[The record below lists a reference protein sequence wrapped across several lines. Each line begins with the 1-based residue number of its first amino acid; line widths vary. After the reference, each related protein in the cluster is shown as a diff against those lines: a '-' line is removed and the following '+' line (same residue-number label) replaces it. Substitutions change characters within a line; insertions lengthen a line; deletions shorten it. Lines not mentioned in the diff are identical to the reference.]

1 MIPFH
6 TKASSGDVG
15 LAGIVPARDLPAVTA
30 EEMRQVDQMMIEDL
44 GIELI
49 QMMENAGL
57 HLAELARSRF
67 SRLRDV
73 PVTVLAGGGNNGG
86 GGLVCARHLANW
98 GAPVSVVLDRSPNE
112 ITGVPAHQMRILR
125 RMGLS
130 FLEEPLASP
139 GLIVDALI
147 GYGLSDDPKG
157 RSAELIDRANGTDAP
172 TFSLDAPSGL
182 DTTTGSPADP
192 CIQATATLTLAL
204 PKRGLLTAEARPVVG
219 RLFLADISVPAV
231 VYARMG
237 LGRPRL
243 FEEWTLMELEL
254 PKGSTT

>member
-1 MIPFH
+1 VTRAWP
-6 TKASSGDVG
+6 V
-15 LAGIVPARDLPAVTA
+15 VRARDLPALTA
-30 EEMRQVDQMMIEDL
+30 DEMRQVDRGMIEDL

-73 PVTVLAGGGNNGG
+73 SVAVLAGGGNNGG

-98 GAPVSVVLDRSPNE
+98 GAPVSVVLDRPPNA
-112 ITGVPAHQMRILR
+112 ITGIPAHQMRILR
-125 RMGLS
+125 HMGVS
-130 FLEEPLASP
+130 FLEEPPAST
-139 GLIVDALI
+139 GSIVDALI

-157 RSAELIDRANGTDAP
+157 LSAELIDRANGTDAP

-192 CIQATATLTLAL
+192 CIRATATLTLAL
-204 PKRGLLTAEARPVVG
+204 PKRGLLTAQARPVVG

-237 LGRPRL
+237 LRRPRL
-243 FEEWTLMELEL
+243 FEESTLVELEL
-254 PKGSTT
+254 SKGSTA

>member
-1 MIPFH
+1 MTWVWP
-6 TKASSGDVG
+6 V
-15 LAGIVPARDLPAVTA
+15 VPARDLPALTA
-30 EEMRQVDQMMIEDL
+30 DERRQVDRVMMEDL

-125 RMGLS
+125 RMGMS
-130 FLEEPLASP
+130 FLEEPPAST

-157 RSAELIDRANGTDAP
+157 PSAELIDRANETDAP

-182 DTTTGSPADP
+182 DTTTGCPADP

-237 LGRPRL
+237 LGRPWL

-254 PKGSTT
+254 PQG

>member
-1 MIPFH
+1 V
-6 TKASSGDVG
+6 TG
-15 LAGIVPARDLPAVTA
+15 LWPVVPARELPALTA
-30 EEMRQVDQMMIEDL
+30 DEMRQVDRVMIEDL

-125 RMGLS
+125 RMGMS
-130 FLEEPLASP
+130 FLEEPPAST

-157 RSAELIDRANGTDAP
+157 PSAELIDRANETDAP

-182 DTTTGSPADP
+182 DTTTGCPADP

-237 LGRPRL
+237 LGRPWL

-254 PKGSTT
+254 PQG

>member
-1 MIPFH
+1 V
-6 TKASSGDVG
+6 TG
-15 LAGIVPARDLPAVTA
+15 LWPVVPARELPALTA
-30 EEMRQVDQMMIEDL
+30 DEMRQVDRVMIEDL

-67 SRLRDV
+67 SQLRDV

-112 ITGVPAHQMRILR
+112 ITRVPAHQMRILR
-125 RMGLS
+125 RMGVS
-130 FLEEPLASP
+130 FLEEPP
-139 GLIVDALI
+139 VRTGLIVDALI

-157 RSAELIDRANGTDAP
+157 RSAEFIERANRTDVP
-172 TFSLDAPSGL
+172 TFSLDTPSGL
-182 DTTTGSPADP
+182 DTTTGRPADP

-219 RLFLADISVPAV
+219 RLFLAEISVPAV

-237 LGRPRL
+237 LGRLQL
-243 FEEWTLMELEL
+243 FEEWTLVELEL
-254 PKGSTT
+254 LKRSTV

>member
-1 MIPFH
+1 MTWVWP
-6 TKASSGDVG
+6 V
-15 LAGIVPARDLPAVTA
+15 VPARDLPALTA
-30 EEMRQVDQMMIEDL
+30 DEMRQVDRVMIEDL
-44 GIELI
+44 GIELV

-57 HLAELARSRF
+57 HLAELPRSRF

-130 FLEEPLASP
+130 FLEEPPASP

-157 RSAELIDRANGTDAP
+157 PSAELIERANGTDAP

-204 PKRGLLTAEARPVVG
+204 PKRGILTAEARPVVG
-219 RLFLADISVPAV
+219 RPFLADISVPAV

-237 LGRPRL
+237 LGRPWL

-254 PKGSTT
+254 PKGSTA

>member
-1 MIPFH
+1 VTWVWP
-6 TKASSGDVG
+6 V
-15 LAGIVPARDLPAVTA
+15 VPARDLPALTA
-30 EEMRQVDQMMIEDL
+30 DEMRQVDRVMMEDL

-57 HLAELARSRF
+57 HLAELPRSRF

-98 GAPVSVVLDRSPNE
+98 GAPVSVVLDRSRNE

-125 RMGLS
+125 RMGMS
-130 FLEEPLASP
+130 FLEEPPASP

-157 RSAELIDRANGTDAP
+157 LSAELIDRANRTDAP

-182 DTTTGSPADP
+182 DTTTGRPADP

-204 PKRGLLTAEARPVVG
+204 PKRGLLTAVARPVVG
-219 RLFLADISVPAV
+219 RLFLADISVPGI

>member
-1 MIPFH
+1 MTWVWP
-6 TKASSGDVG
+6 V
-15 LAGIVPARDLPAVTA
+15 VPARDLPALTA
-30 EEMRQVDQMMIEDL
+30 DEMRQVDRVMVEDL

-130 FLEEPLASP
+130 FLEEPPASP

-157 RSAELIDRANGTDAP
+157 PSAELIERANGTDAP

-182 DTTTGSPADP
+182 DTTMGSPADP
-192 CIQATATLTLAL
+192 CIQATATFTLAL

-237 LGRPRL
+237 LGRPWL

-254 PKGSTT
+254 PKGSTA

>member
-1 MIPFH
+1 VTWVWP
-6 TKASSGDVG
+6 V
-15 LAGIVPARDLPAVTA
+15 VPARDLPALTA
-30 EEMRQVDQMMIEDL
+30 DEMRQVDRVMMEDL

-67 SRLRDV
+67 SQLRDV

-98 GAPVSVVLDRSPNE
+98 GASVSVVLDRPPNE
-112 ITGVPAHQMRILR
+112 IAGIPAHQMRILR
-125 RMGLS
+125 RMGMS
-130 FLEEPLASP
+130 FLEEPP
-139 GLIVDALI
+139 VRTGLIVDALI

-157 RSAELIDRANGTDAP
+157 LSAEFIERANRTDVP
-172 TFSLDAPSGL
+172 TFSLDTPSGL
-182 DTTTGSPADP
+182 DTTTGRPADP

-204 PKRGLLTAEARPVVG
+204 PKRGLLTAEAWPVVG

-243 FEEWTLMELEL
+243 FEEWTLVELEL
-254 PKGSTT
+254 PQG

>member
-1 MIPFH
+1 MTWVWP
-6 TKASSGDVG
+6 V
-15 LAGIVPARDLPAVTA
+15 VPARDLPALTA
-30 EEMRQVDQMMIEDL
+30 DEMRQVDRVMIEDL

-125 RMGLS
+125 RMGMS
-130 FLEEPLASP
+130 FLEEPPASP

-182 DTTTGSPADP
+182 DTTTGRPADP

-237 LGRPRL
+237 LGRPWL

-254 PKGSTT
+254 PKGSTA

>member
-1 MIPFH
+1 MTWVWP
-6 TKASSGDVG
+6 V
-15 LAGIVPARDLPAVTA
+15 VPARDLPALTA
-30 EEMRQVDQMMIEDL
+30 DEMRQVDRVMVEDL

-130 FLEEPLASP
+130 FLEEPPASS

-157 RSAELIDRANGTDAP
+157 PSADLIERANGTDAP

-182 DTTTGSPADP
+182 DTTTGSPANP

-237 LGRPRL
+237 LGRPWL
-243 FEEWTLMELEL
+243 FEEWMLMELEL
-254 PKGSTT
+254 PKGSTA

>member
-1 MIPFH
+1 MTWVWP
-6 TKASSGDVG
+6 V
-15 LAGIVPARDLPAVTA
+15 VPARDLPALTA
-30 EEMRQVDQMMIEDL
+30 DEMRQVDRVMIEDL
-44 GIELI
+44 GIELV

-67 SRLRDV
+67 SQLRDV

-98 GAPVSVVLDRSPNE
+98 GASVSVVLDRPPNE
-112 ITGVPAHQMRILR
+112 IAGIPAHQMRILR
-125 RMGLS
+125 RMGVP
-130 FLEEPLASP
+130 FLKEPPVRTS
-139 GLIVDALI
+139 LIVDALI

-157 RSAELIDRANGTDAP
+157 RSAEFIERANRTDVP
-172 TFSLDAPSGL
+172 TFSLDTPSGL
-182 DTTTGSPADP
+182 DTTTGRPADP
-192 CIQATATLTLAL
+192 CIQASATLTLAL

-243 FEEWTLMELEL
+243 FEEWTLVELEL
-254 PKGSTT
+254 PQG

>member
-1 MIPFH
+1 MTWVWP
-6 TKASSGDVG
+6 V
-15 LAGIVPARDLPAVTA
+15 VPAREVPALTA
-30 EEMRQVDQMMIEDL
+30 DEMRQIDRVMIEDL

-49 QMMENAGL
+49 QMMENTGL

-73 PVTVLAGGGNNGG
+73 SVTVLAGGGNNGG

-98 GAPVSVVLDRSPNE
+98 GAPVSVVLDRPPNA
-112 ITGVPAHQMRILR
+112 IAGVPAHQMRILR
-125 RMGLS
+125 RMGVP
-130 FLEEPLASP
+130 FLEEPPASA
-139 GLIVDALI
+139 GFIVDALI

-157 RSAELIDRANGTDAP
+157 LSAELIDRANGTDAP

-182 DTTTGSPADP
+182 DTTTGRPADP

-231 VYARMG
+231 VYTWMG

-243 FEEWTLMELEL
+243 FEEWTLVELDL
-254 PKGSTT
+254 PQP

>member
-1 MIPFH
+1 VTWVWP
-6 TKASSGDVG
+6 V
-15 LAGIVPARDLPAVTA
+15 VPARDLPALTA
-30 EEMRQVDQMMIEDL
+30 DEMRQVDRVMIEDL

-130 FLEEPLASP
+130 FLEEPPASP

-157 RSAELIDRANGTDAP
+157 PSAELIERANGTDAP
-172 TFSLDAPSGL
+172 TPWIKRAK
-182 DTTTGSPADP
+182 TRTQGSQENPPTSEA
-192 CIQATATLTLAL
+192 A
-204 PKRGLLTAEARPVVG
+204 PKRASPTTKRRRRP
-219 RLFLADISVPAV
+219 
-231 VYARMG
+231 
-237 LGRPRL
+237 
-243 FEEWTLMELEL
+243 
-254 PKGSTT
+254 